1 MTTRALRAYGRAVKA
16 RREELEMTFAEVTRL
31 GGPTRETMKSIEGGH
46 PTRPYS
52 ATLSAVDKALAWT
65 SGSSERKIDEAI
77 DPVKLEDAAD
87 WNDSATQRRSD
98 AEMFNNIAQM
108 AARIAKETLPRKD
121 QARIHRIVAQVRANE
136 RRLIPAADNPEIG
149 SKLISIYRSGIQEL
163 SKIIEKLAA
172 GKESADG

>member
-31 GGPTRETMKSIEGGH
+31 GGPTRETMKAIEDGH

-65 SGSSERKIDEAI
+65 MGSSERKIDEDV

-87 WNDSATQRRSD
+87 WDASPPQRQSD
-98 AEMFNNIAQM
+98 AEVFNNIAQM
-108 AARIAKETLPRKD
+108 AARIAKEALPRKD
-121 QARIHRIVAQVRANE
+121 QARIHRIVAQVRTNE

-149 SKLISIYRSGIQEL
+149 SKLIDIYRSGVQEL
-163 SKIIEKLAA
+163 SKVIEKLSA
-172 GKESADG
+172 GKDSTDG

>member
-16 RREELEMTFAEVTRL
+16 RREELEMTFAEVTRV
-31 GGPTRETMKSIEGGH
+31 GGPTRETMKSIEDGH

-52 ATLSAVDKALAWT
+52 VTLSAVDKALAWT
-65 SGSSERKIDEAI
+65 KGSSERQIDEGL

-87 WNDSATQRRSD
+87 WNASPTQRHSD

-108 AARIAKETLPRKD
+108 AVRIAKEALPRKD
-121 QARIHRIVAQVRANE
+121 QARVHRIVAQVRTNE
-136 RRLIPAADNPEIG
+136 RLLIPAADNPEIG
-149 SKLISIYRSGIQEL
+149 SKLIDLYRSGVQEL

-172 GKESADG
+172 RKESADD